1 MRPPPSYDVQPQGGY
16 QSPPLP
22 LGFGQNSIHSKTD
35 SAGKIY
41 VGGMPP
47 SLSEAHLHVY
57 FSQFGTV
64 LNVTLI
70 RDRDTGTT
78 KNSWKLVRFMVCD
91 LNFSREPCLL
101 CNV

>member
-1 MRPPPSYDVQPQGGY
+1 MEPQDGY
-16 QSPPLP
+16 QHTPPQ
-22 LGFGQNSIHSKTD
+22 LGFGSYGSGSK
-35 SAGKIY
+35 SESNGKIY

-70 RDRDTGTT
+70 RDRETG
-78 KNSWKLVRFMVCD
+78 KRNELD
-91 LNFSREPCLL
+91 
-101 CNV
+101 

>member
-1 MRPPPSYDVQPQGGY
+1 MATLPQDEQQPKENPRVSSYDVQPQGGY
-16 QSPPLP
+16 QPPPLP
-22 LGFGQNSIHSKTD
+22 TGCGPDGQSKSD
-35 SAGKIY
+35 SARKIY

-70 RDRDTGTT
+70 RDRDTGISFS
-78 KNSWKLVRFMVCD
+78 KNIQ
-91 LNFSREPCLL
+91 
-101 CNV
+101 